1 MGEDF
6 GAGGLGG
13 GDHQGDPRRIV
24 LCSVRQHRPEPS
36 CRCNTYQRRH
46 KYVRRPQVP
55 LNTWTHLTNT
65 YDGTTLRLYVNG
77 TEVINQAVTGSM
89 PVSASPL
96 RIDGDSVWGEYLNGL
111 IDEVRIY
118 NRALTAAEIQADMN
132 APIK

>member
-1 MGEDF
+1 
-6 GAGGLGG
+6 
-13 GDHQGDPRRIV
+13 
-24 LCSVRQHRPEPS
+24 
-36 CRCNTYQRRH
+36 
-46 KYVRRPQVP
+46 
-55 LNTWTHLTNT
+55 
-65 YDGTTLRLYVNG
+65 
-77 TEVINQAVTGSM
+77 M